1 MVDIGN
7 RSHLLS
13 LTVEQYFCCRQQNQL
28 LIIFC
33 ANNNKSAAS
42 TLARIEQEIDKG
54 KKQIIWGGS
63 DEMETAVSSGS
74 STCFRSFYVFF
85 LYWLMGGVRPVLMNP
100 SSLTWDSVHA
110 ANCCCQF
117 FSIWHFALI
126 TLRPRVF
133 NKRVNYFYPTIYSNF
148 LVIYLFYYK
157 FEYVI
162 YRYFISVLIF
172 VQFKYIS
179 LLFIFYPLYCLH
191 LILLHLNISAYL
203 LVFTLIFFLF
213 LSAKCI
219 TLKIGLKQGTC
230 TYLLASIHA
239 NI

>member
-85 LYWLMGGVRPVLMNP
+85 PLL
-100 SSLTWDSVHA
+100 
-110 ANCCCQF
+110 ANGR
-117 FSIWHFALI
+117 SA
-126 TLRPRVF
+126 PGF
-133 NKRVNYFYPTIYSNF
+133 NEPI
-148 LVIYLFYYK
+148 
-157 FEYVI
+157 
-162 YRYFISVLIF
+162 ISYMRLGPCS
-172 VQFKYIS
+172 Q
-179 LLFIFYPLYCLH
+179 LLLP
-191 LILLHLNISAYL
+191 ILLHLTFCSDYTA
-203 LVFTLIFFLF
+203 T
-213 LSAKCI
+213 
-219 TLKIGLKQGTC
+219 
-230 TYLLASIHA
+230 
-239 NI
+239 